1 MATFTSWGALEKA
14 LQDEMRS
21 ALQET
26 ADAAE
31 MDTMFHNQNYY
42 SGGAPKRYVR
52 TGNFGASAI
61 QYPMTGG
68 GNSLSVEVGRRDY
81 TYLTGS
87 HPDSTTVYGWAEE
100 GAAGLVGMPGT
111 WADTLIDME
120 EDLTTIFSSHFS

>member
-14 LQDEMRS
+14 LQDEMRN

-31 MDTMFHNQNYY
+31 MDVMFNNQNYY
-42 SGGAPKRYVR
+42 AGGTPKEYVR

-61 QYPMTGG
+61 QYPMQGG

-81 TYLTGS
+81 SYLTGS
-87 HPDSTTVYGWAEE
+87 KPDSKTVYAWAEV
-100 GAAGLVGMPGT
+100 GAARLVGTPGT
-111 WADTLIDME
+111 WADTEVDIE
-120 EDLTTIFSSHFS
+120 EDMNSIFSSHFS